1 MNSQNS
7 PDIYIAAQAKTSTMK
22 NGAIVD
28 TKTFST
34 NYDGS
39 IMTLKG
45 TDNGK
50 LVLDKKMNNN
60 DIMKLLENPANKIS
74 LIERISKDFNIK
86 QPSSRKTKKSS
97 RKTKKTKKT
106 KKIKKSKKSK
116 KSSRKSKKSSRKS
129 KKSSR
134 KSKKSSRK

>member
-1 MNSQNS
+1 MMNSSQNS

-28 TKTFST
+28 TKSFST

-60 DIMKLLENPANKIS
+60 DIMKLLENPANKI
-74 LIERISKDFNIK
+74 
-86 QPSSRKTKKSS
+86 
-97 RKTKKTKKT
+97 
-106 KKIKKSKKSK
+106 
-116 KSSRKSKKSSRKS
+116 
-129 KKSSR
+129 
-134 KSKKSSRK
+134 

>member
-1 MNSQNS
+1 MMMNSQNS
-7 PDIYIAAQAKTSTMK
+7 PDIYIAAQAQTSTMK

-39 IMTLKG
+39 VMTLKG

-50 LVLDKKMNNN
+50 LVLNKKMDNN
-60 DIMKLLENPANKIS
+60 DIIKLLENPANKFS

-86 QPSSRKTKKSS
+86 QPSSQKTRKTKKSKKS
-97 RKTKKTKKT
+97 R
-106 KKIKKSKKSK
+106 KSKKSK
-116 KSSRKSKKSSRKS
+116 KSRKSKKSKKSRK
-129 KKSSR
+129 
-134 KSKKSSRK
+134 

>member
-1 MNSQNS
+1 MMNSSQNS

-60 DIMKLLENPANKIS
+60 DIMKLLENPANKFS

-86 QPSSRKTKKSS
+86 QPSFQKTKKSS

-106 KKIKKSKKSK
+106 KKSK